1 MSIFVI
7 NEDYFAFKGR
17 EEKYP
22 RVYTIGNFVNQW
34 KYQDNDFKTHYTLKQ
49 VEEIIKKRKGW
60 KQVSKKVI
68 DDLRAKEVAEV
79 L

>member
-34 KYQDNDFKTHYTLKQ
+34 KYQDKKFKAPYTLKQ
-49 VEEIIKKRKGW
+49 VEEIVKQKGW
-60 KQVSKKVI
+60 KQVSRKVI
-68 DDLRAKEVAEV
+68 DDLRVKEIAEV